1 MNEGSVSSLMAHWL
15 NGRWSNIFDKES
27 EGRSSAFTDGIKAK
41 IEAKIQYDK
50 YDCTFNEI

>member
-1 MNEGSVSSLMAHWL
+1 MAHWL
-15 NGRWSNIFDKES
+15 NGRRSNIFDKES

-50 YDCTFNEI
+50 HDCTFIEIWENKWIE